1 MGIDKYTR
9 DFYTLLSV
17 IKVSSKQKMSKDV
30 ELNNVINQLDLTAV
44 YNIPTNNERIHIIFK
59 YT

>member
-1 MGIDKYTR
+1 MGIDKYIR

-30 ELNNVINQLDLTAV
+30 ELNVINQLDLTAV
-44 YNIPTNNERIHIIFK
+44 YNIPTNNERIHVIFK